1 MISRLAGA
9 SPAMA
14 FGRREHVDE
23 DKGGRNFRL
32 LLDERTT
39 VSGEQ

>member
-1 MISRLAGA
+1 MISRLAGG

-23 DKGGRNFRL
+23 DKGVRRNFRL
-32 LLDERTT
+32 LLDERNT
-39 VSGEQ
+39 VNG